1 MEPAVEQKSPTIL
14 LSYKSYEMQQCL
26 AQQDMPMGI
35 TVQQKLWW
43 QTTILWFDL
52 NPSLTKKKKKKYK
65 TGTVNLITTYG
76 TCMPQGWTC
85 YGNFAKW
92 T

>member
-35 TVQQKLWW
+35 TVQQKIVMANNYSL
-43 QTTILWFDL
+43 IWFK
-52 NPSLTKKKKKKYK
+52 SLSDEKKKN
-65 TGTVNLITTYG
+65 TRL
-76 TCMPQGWTC
+76 
-85 YGNFAKW
+85 AL
-92 T
+92 

>member
-35 TVQQKLWW
+35 TVQQK
-43 QTTILWFDL
+43 IVMA
-52 NPSLTKKKKKKYK
+52 NNYSL
-65 TGTVNLITTYG
+65 I
-76 TCMPQGWTC
+76 
-85 YGNFAKW
+85 
-92 T
+92 

>member
-35 TVQQKLWW
+35 TVQQKIVMANNYSL
-43 QTTILWFDL
+43 IWFK
-52 NPSLTKKKKKKYK
+52 SLSDEKKKKYK